1 MSRKYNLSIGLA
13 LSAVLVAPT
22 VWGQPRPAVPPPVRP
37 VPPTAPVPP
46 AAPISPATPAS
57 PAAPTAP
64 ASETADSLLAR
75 VDGQNNAFK
84 DAFFHFKMR
93 IIESSGVRE
102 VEFETKQKGNQKRLV
117 RFLAPADVKG
127 MGFLSQSAEEMYAL
141 LPAFG
146 NRVRRVATHQM
157 TQSFMGSDLSTSDMN
172 VINIAPLYAP
182 KLTGTEGNFTILEL
196 TLRPGKVSEYP
207 RLKMWV
213 DAKNATIGKIEY
225 LDAAG
230 KKLRTAERL
239 NFVEDGPGHFS
250 PGKMIYTDHRRG
262 NHQTEL
268 ILISSKVNNGYT
280 DEEFTQR
287 ALTRE

>member
-1 MSRKYNLSIGLA
+1 MSTKYNLSVGLLVSLLLPA
-13 LSAVLVAPT
+13 LPLWAQPAPAAT
-22 VWGQPRPAVPPPVRP
+22 
-37 VPPTAPVPP
+37 PTAAAP
-46 AAPISPATPAS
+46 AA
-57 PAAPTAP
+57 AP
-64 ASETADSLLAR
+64 AGESADALLAR
-75 VDGQNNAFK
+75 VDAQNNAFK

-102 VEFETKQKGNQKRLV
+102 VEFETKQKGNQKRMV

-127 MGFLSQSAEEMYAL
+127 MGFLSQSADEMYAL

-146 NRVRRVATHQM
+146 NRVRRVGTHQM
-157 TQSFMGSDLSTSDMN
+157 NQSFMGSDLSTADMN
-172 VINIAPLYAP
+172 VIDIGPLYAP
-182 KLTGTEGNFTILEL
+182 KLAGTDGNFTLLDL
-196 TLRPGKVSEYP
+196 TLRPGKQSEFP

-213 DAKNATIGKIEY
+213 DAKTAIIGKIEY

-239 NFVEDGPGHFS
+239 DFVQDGPGHFS

-268 ILISSKVNNGYT
+268 ILLKSKINNGFT
-280 DEEFTQR
+280 DDEFTQR

>member
-1 MSRKYNLSIGLA
+1 MSSKYRLSIGLGLA
-13 LSAVLVAPT
+13 LGLGFAAQPLSAQPAP
-22 VWGQPRPAVPPPVRP
+22 A
-37 VPPTAPVPP
+37 P
-46 AAPISPATPAS
+46 AA
-57 PAAPTAP
+57 AP
-64 ASETADSLLAR
+64 AGETADALLSR
-75 VDGQNNAFK
+75 IDRQNNAFK

-102 VEFETKQKGNQKRLV
+102 VEFETKQKGNQKRIV

-127 MGFLSQSAEEMYAL
+127 MGFLSESADVMYAL

-146 NRVRRVATHQM
+146 NRIRRVGTHQLK
-157 TQSFMGSDLSTSDMN
+157 QSFMGSDLSTSDMA
-172 VINIAPLYAP
+172 VIDIAPLYAP
-182 KLTGTEGNFTILEL
+182 KIAGTEGELTILDL
-196 TLRPGKVSEYP
+196 TLRPGKESEYP

-225 LDAAG
+225 YDAAG

-239 NFVEDGPGHFS
+239 NFVQDGPGHYS

-268 ILISSKVNNGYT
+268 ILIKSKVDNGYT
-280 DEEFTQR
+280 DDEFTQR
-287 ALTRE
+287 ALSRD